1 MRCIHCGSNNNYR
14 DRRRNNGSCKACRRK
29 FAFEPYTDPLKI
41 SDGLFQRMIQGV
53 SDENRAFFTE
63 RQLWYEFNRYL
74 WHKQLRGQTTIFMWI
89 FGVGGIGA
97 SIVLASLWPLV
108 IAGLGI
114 GFVAIARSG
123 RLFRSRQPLVMFNS
137 FRKDVDRW
145 NQAHGRIEKLIRAGE
160 VQPNHYQREAEPDL
174 TAYSFDRVLVTDKT
188 EIALMLVANNFH
200 FENNCA
206 ILSVDG
212 YPEDITDIVMEM
224 LRRNPQ
230 LKVFALHD
238 ASTEGCKLPLILR
251 EEKWF
256 PDQAITVID
265 LGLRPQHVKK
275 MRVFTLAGRLQTI
288 PTELRELL
296 TAEEAA
302 WLERGN
308 SVELEVLRPVG
319 LIRAIYRG
327 LAATQLSDDG
337 AGDGVGSA
345 WIYASGVELYL
356 WDSFG

>member
-1 MRCIHCGSNNNYR
+1 MKCIQCGNNNNYR
-14 DRRRNNGSCKACRRK
+14 DRQRNGGSCKACRHK

-41 SDGLFQRMIQGV
+41 SDSLFHRMIQGV
-53 SDENRAFFTE
+53 SDDGQVFFTE

-74 WHKQLRGQTTIFMWI
+74 WHKRLRGQTTVFMWI

-108 IAGLGI
+108 IGGLGI
-114 GFVAIARSG
+114 VFAAIARSG
-123 RLFRSRQPLVMFNS
+123 RLFMSRQPLVMFNS

-145 NQAHGRIEKLIRAGE
+145 TQAHGEIEKLVQIGDR
-160 VQPNHYQREAEPDL
+160 QPNHHQREAEPDL
-174 TAYSFDRVLVTDKT
+174 TAYSFDRALVTDKT
-188 EIALMLVANNFH
+188 EVAAMLVANNFH

-206 ILSVDG
+206 ILSVAG

-238 ASTEGCKLPLILR
+238 ASTEGCKLPLTLR

-256 PDQAITVID
+256 PDQAISIID

-275 MRVFTLAGRLQTI
+275 MRVFTLAGRRQTL
-288 PTELRELL
+288 PTEVRELL
-296 TAEEAA
+296 TVGEAA

-308 SVELEVLRPVG
+308 TVELEVLRPVG

-327 LAATQLSDDG
+327 FTYATQISEDG
-337 AGDGVGSA
+337 ARGA
-345 WIYASGVELYL
+345 WIYGSGMELYL

>member
-1 MRCIHCGSNNNYR
+1 MKCIHCGSNNSYR
-14 DRRRNNGSCKACRRK
+14 DRQSSNGSCKACRRK

-41 SDGLFQRMIQGV
+41 SDGLFQRMIQNV
-53 SDENRAFFTE
+53 SGENRIFFTE

-74 WHKQLRGQTTIFMWI
+74 WHKRLRGQTNIFMWI
-89 FGVGGIGA
+89 FGVVGIGA
-97 SIVLASLWPLV
+97 SLVLSSLWPLV
-108 IAGLGI
+108 IGGLGI
-114 GFVAIARSG
+114 GFAVVARSG
-123 RLFRSRQPLVMFNS
+123 RLFKSRQPLVMFTD

-145 NQAHGRIEKLIRAGE
+145 TQAHGKIEKLIRIGDS
-160 VQPNHYQREAEPDL
+160 QPNHHQREAEPDL

-188 EIALMLVANNFH
+188 EIAVMLVANNFH

-206 ILSVDG
+206 ILSVAG

-224 LRRNPQ
+224 LRRNPE

-251 EEKWF
+251 EERWF
-256 PDQAITVID
+256 PDQAIGIID

-275 MRVFTLAGRLQTI
+275 MRVFTLAGRRQTI
-288 PTELRELL
+288 STEVRELL
-296 TAEEAA
+296 TAGEAA

-308 SVELEVLRPVG
+308 SVELEVLRPEG

-327 LAATQLSDDG
+327 FAHTTQTS
-337 AGDGVGSA
+337 GDEASNV
-345 WIYASGVELYL
+345 WIYSSVMELYL

>member
-1 MRCIHCGSNNNYR
+1 MKCIHCGSNNNYR
-14 DRRRNNGSCKACRRK
+14 DRQRNSGSCKVCQNK
-29 FAFEPYTDPLKI
+29 FAFEPYADPLKI
-41 SDGLFQRMIQGV
+41 SDRLFQRLIQGV
-53 SDENRAFFTE
+53 SDENRVFFTE

-74 WHKQLRGQTTIFMWI
+74 WHKRLRGQTNIFMWI

-97 SIVLASLWPLV
+97 ALALTSFWPLV
-108 IAGLGI
+108 IGGLGI
-114 GFVAIARSG
+114 GFAAVARSG
-123 RLFRSRQPLVMFNS
+123 RLFRSRQPLVMFTD
-137 FRKDVDRW
+137 FRKNVDRW
-145 NQAHGRIEKLIRAGE
+145 TQAHGEIEKLIRIGDS
-160 VQPNHYQREAEPDL
+160 QPNHHQREAEPDL

-188 EIALMLVANNFH
+188 EIAVMLIANNFH

-212 YPEDITDIVMEM
+212 YPEDISDIVMEM
-224 LRRNPQ
+224 LRRNPE

-238 ASTEGCKLPLILR
+238 ASAEGCKLPLILR

-275 MRVFTLAGRLQTI
+275 MRVFTLADRRQTV
-288 PTELRELL
+288 PAELRELL
-296 TAEEAA
+296 TDGEVA

-308 SVELEVLRPVG
+308 TVELEVLRPVG

-327 LAATQLSDDG
+327 VASATQQISDDEIG
-337 AGDGVGSA
+337 NA
-345 WIYASGVELYL
+345 WIYGSIMELYL

>member
-1 MRCIHCGSNNNYR
+1 MKCIHCGSNNNYG
-14 DRRRNNGSCKACRRK
+14 DRQRNSGRCKACDHK

-41 SDGLFQRMIQGV
+41 SDRLFQRLIQGV

-74 WHKQLRGQTTIFMWI
+74 WHKRLRGQTNIFMWI

-97 SIVLASLWPLV
+97 ALVLTSLWPLV
-108 IAGLGI
+108 IGGLGI
-114 GFVAIARSG
+114 GFAAIARSG

-137 FRKDVDRW
+137 FRQDVDRW
-145 NQAHGRIEKLIRAGE
+145 TQAHGEIEKLIRIGDR
-160 VQPNHYQREAEPDL
+160 QPNHHQREAEPDL
-174 TAYSFDRVLVTDKT
+174 TAYSFDRVIVTNKT
-188 EIALMLVANNFH
+188 EIAVMLVANNFH

-238 ASTEGCKLPLILR
+238 ASTEGCQLPLILR

-265 LGLRPQHVKK
+265 LGLRPQHIKK
-275 MRVFTLAGRLQTI
+275 MRVFTLADRRQTV
-288 PTELRELL
+288 PAELRELL
-296 TAEEAA
+296 TDGEVA

-308 SVELEVLRPVG
+308 TVELEVLRPVG

-327 LAATQLSDDG
+327 VAYATQINDDEI
-337 AGDGVGSA
+337 GDA
-345 WIYASGVELYL
+345 WIYGSAMELYL
-356 WDSFG
+356 WSSFG

>member
-1 MRCIHCGSNNNYR
+1 MKCIHCGSNNNYR
-14 DRRRNNGSCKACRRK
+14 DRQRNNGSCKVCQHK

-41 SDGLFQRMIQGV
+41 SDGLFQRLIQGV

-74 WHKQLRGQTTIFMWI
+74 WHKRLRGQTNIFMWI
-89 FGVGGIGA
+89 FGVGGIGMTL
-97 SIVLASLWPLV
+97 VLTSLWPLV
-108 IAGLGI
+108 IGGLGI
-114 GFVAIARSG
+114 GFAVVARSG

-145 NQAHGRIEKLIRAGE
+145 TQAHGKIEKLIRIKDL
-160 VQPNHYQREAEPDL
+160 QPNHHQREAEPDL

-188 EIALMLVANNFH
+188 EIAVMLVANNFH

-212 YPEDITDIVMEM
+212 YPENITDTVMEM

-238 ASTEGCKLPLILR
+238 ASAEGCKLPLSLR

-256 PDQAITVID
+256 PDQAISIID

-275 MRVFTLAGRLQTI
+275 IRVFTLAGRQQTVPI
-288 PTELRELL
+288 ELCELL
-296 TAEEAA
+296 TAGEVA

-308 SVELEVLRPVG
+308 TVELEVLRPVG

-327 LAATQLSDDG
+327 VAYATQISDDE
-337 AGDGVGSA
+337 ARNA
-345 WIYASGVELYL
+345 WIGDSGMELYL
-356 WDSFG
+356 WSSFG